1 MLLHLT
7 PGLSDAE
14 AGFLAGYASC
24 VQTAS
29 DLIELANPNIDQWM
43 AASRDVFTAAE
54 LAELAQ
60 AATAILA
67 RRNRPAVAA

>member
-14 AGFLAGYASC
+14 AGFLTGYVSAIN
-24 VQTAS
+24 TAS
-29 DLIELANPNIDQWM
+29 DLIELAGADVSWWM
-43 AASRDVFTAAE
+43 TASRNVLTTDE

-60 AATAILA
+60 TAADILA

>member
-1 MLLHLT
+1 MRLHLT

-14 AGFLAGYASC
+14 AGFLAGYVSAIN
-24 VQTAS
+24 TAS
-29 DLIELANPNIDQWM
+29 DLVELAGADVGQWM
-43 AASRDVFTAAE
+43 EASRDVLTEAE

-60 AATAILA
+60 TATAILA